1 MAQVKPIP
9 DGFHT
14 LTPHIICDGAARAID
29 WYKKAFGAV
38 ELSRSPM
45 PGSDKLIHSLVRFGD
60 SLMMIVDEFPQM
72 NAVGPAT
79 LKNSPVTLHMYVE
92 NADAVVKRATEA
104 GAKVTMPLTDMFW
117 GDRYAKLE
125 DPFGH
130 HWSIA
135 TKIANPT
142 PAEMEAAM
150 KAAYARMPPK

>member
-1 MAQVKPIP
+1 MANVKPIP

-14 LTPHIICDGAARAID
+14 LTPHIVCKGAAKAID

-45 PGSDKLIHSLVRFGD
+45 PGSDLLMHSLVKIGD
-60 SLMMIVDEFPQM
+60 SMMMIVDEFLDM
-72 NAVGPAT
+72 NCFGPAT

-92 NADAVVKRATEA
+92 NADAVVAKAAAA
-104 GAKVTMPLTDMFW
+104 GAKITMPLMDMFW

-135 TKIANPT
+135 TKIAYPT
-142 PAEMEAAM
+142 HAEMEAAA
-150 KAAYARMPPK
+150 KAAFAKMPPV

>member
-9 DGFHT
+9 EGFHT
-14 LTPHIICDGAARAID
+14 LTPHIVCDGAAKAID

-38 ELSRSPM
+38 ELSRSPI
-45 PGSDKLIHSLVRFGD
+45 PGSDKLMHSLVRIGD
-60 SLMMIVDEFPQM
+60 SMMMVVDEFPKM
-72 NAVGPAT
+72 NAVGPTT

-92 NADAVVKRATEA
+92 NTDKVVAQAAAA
-104 GAKVTMPLTDMFW
+104 GAKVTMPPMDMFW

-135 TKIANPT
+135 TKMSYPT
-142 PAEMEAAM
+142 HEEMEAAA
-150 KAAYARMPPK
+150 KAAFAKMPPV